1 MDHIESCFDL
11 SNPGPCLTLGVNQNI
26 VFTQNVFFSVF
37 RPVLRLIEGSKD
49 VLVLCSQMFNE
60 KTIIFLR
67 LMTKPK
73 YRYIVEV
80 KIVGNDDTSRSFQGE
95 PIPFGMGIDVAMKNG
110 FTLEFSQETLENITR
125 VQKDPITE
133 YKLHLE
139 LTLLKQ
145 IKLGRKEIEVKWSNN
160 LTSLSMHTNVP
171 ILFSS
176 YLYVTF
182 TFFNQFIIEC
192 LVFSSKL
199 KTLYWINRCLNLQAF
214 LLDFFVTFTQF
225 FLLSYARRVMLL
237 SSLRCHGKETQVYN
251 IYDSWLKHFPLANWH
266 WPITK
271 YIKII
276 FKFHLPMGY
285 FDFS

>member
-1 MDHIESCFDL
+1 MYAPLAPRISDLLQFSCVNLDKGCTVELHRMDLQVHELDCKYAENQKCPEFNCERKVSLANAMDHIESCFDL

-49 VLVLCSQMFNE
+49 VLVLCSQMLNE

-110 FTLEFSQETLENITR
+110 FTLEFSQENLENITR

-145 IKLGRKEIEVKWSNN
+145 IKLGRKEIEVK
-160 LTSLSMHTNVP
+160 
-171 ILFSS
+171 
-176 YLYVTF
+176 
-182 TFFNQFIIEC
+182 
-192 LVFSSKL
+192 
-199 KTLYWINRCLNLQAF
+199 
-214 LLDFFVTFTQF
+214 
-225 FLLSYARRVMLL
+225 
-237 SSLRCHGKETQVYN
+237 
-251 IYDSWLKHFPLANWH
+251 
-266 WPITK
+266 
-271 YIKII
+271 
-276 FKFHLPMGY
+276 
-285 FDFS
+285 